1 MKARHTSPILG
12 RGLILVCNK
21 FGFPYYSL
29 FDSPGLS
36 PSEILIL
43 QGPHHPGTSLFVNF

>member
-1 MKARHTSPILG
+1 MKAKYTSPILD
-12 RGLILVCNK
+12 RGLILVFNK

-36 PSEILIL
+36 RSEILIL
-43 QGPHHPGTSLFVNF
+43 QGPYHPGTSLVC

>member
-1 MKARHTSPILG
+1 MKAKHTSPILG

-43 QGPHHPGTSLFVNF
+43 QGPYHPVTSLIC